1 MSSHCLVFITQIE
14 IVEIIVGDDID
25 VLHNITTVDNKWRVT
40 ILVSECMG
48 HYPSYWARNMTFM
61 TNEEEVAI
69 IVP

>member
-1 MSSHCLVFITQIE
+1 MQSHCLVCITYIE

-48 HYPSYWARNMTFM
+48 HYPLY
-61 TNEEEVAI
+61 
-69 IVP
+69 